1 MLVLQGSR
9 PNPDP
14 GPFLGLQGL
23 KHSLS
28 GFFLPNHRFQ
38 HLQAGLFQDAP
49 VSARFL
55 GAKDAFKLFLSL
67 YQPPGCMVSPKS
79 CTFTAS

>member
-28 GFFLPNHRFQ
+28 LRDGFFLPNHRFQ

-55 GAKDAFKLFLSL
+55 GVRRTLLSFSF
-67 YQPPGCMVSPKS
+67 P
-79 CTFTAS
+79 FTSLLAVW